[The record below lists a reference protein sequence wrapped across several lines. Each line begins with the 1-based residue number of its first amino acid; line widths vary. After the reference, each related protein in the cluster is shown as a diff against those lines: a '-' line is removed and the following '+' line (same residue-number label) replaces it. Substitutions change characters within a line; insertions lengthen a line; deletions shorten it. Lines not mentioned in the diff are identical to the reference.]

1 MDYKKTKAPTTC
13 ITRDVVEMA
22 DKTGNVYE
30 SVVIC
35 SKMADQV
42 NADIRKEL
50 YKKLEEFS
58 SFNDNLEEIHENREQ
73 IEVSKY
79 YEKLPKPTN
88 IAIEEFMNDNVYYTN
103 QEINLKKAE
112 VEEEVVEQPVVVE
125 EATVESAE

>member
-1 MDYKKTKAPTTC
+1 MDYKKTNAPTNC

-35 SKMADQV
+35 SKMADQI

-88 IAIEEFMNDNVYYTN
+88 IAIEEFMNDNVYYTT

-112 VEEEVVEQPVVVE
+112 AEEEPEPVVVAE
-125 EATVESAE
+125 VKEESAE

>member
-1 MDYKKTKAPTTC
+1 MDYKKTNAPTNC

-112 VEEEVVEQPVVVE
+112 TEEEPEPVVVAE
-125 EATVESAE
+125 VKEESAE

>member
-1 MDYKKTKAPTTC
+1 MDYKKTNAPTNC

-22 DKTGNVYE
+22 EKTGNVYE

-58 SFNDNLEEIHENREQ
+58 TFNDNLEEIHENREQ

-88 IAIEEFMNDNVYYTN
+88 IAIEEFMADNVYYTN
-103 QEINLKKAE
+103 QDINIKKVETEEEQEPVVAE
-112 VEEEVVEQPVVVE
+112 VQQPE
-125 EATVESAE
+125 PQE

>member
-1 MDYKKTKAPTTC
+1 MDYKKTNAPTNC

-58 SFNDNLEEIHENREQ
+58 TFNDNLEEINENSEQ

-79 YEKLPKPTN
+79 YEKLPKQTN

-103 QEINLKKAE
+103 QDLTLKKADA
-112 VEEEVVEQPVVVE
+112 EEDQEPVVVA
-125 EATVESAE
+125 EAKVESAE

>member
-1 MDYKKTKAPTTC
+1 MDYKKTNAPTNC

-58 SFNDNLEEIHENREQ
+58 SFNDNLEEIHENREE

-112 VEEEVVEQPVVVE
+112 TEEEPEPVVVA
-125 EATVESAE
+125 EAKVESAE

>member
-1 MDYKKTKAPTTC
+1 MDYKKTNAPTNC

-22 DKTGNVYE
+22 EKTGNVYE

-58 SFNDNLEEIHENREQ
+58 TFNDNLEEIHENREQ

-88 IAIEEFMNDNVYYTN
+88 IAVEEFMADNVYYTN
-103 QEINLKKAE
+103 QEINVKKVDA
-112 VEEEVVEQPVVVE
+112 EEEAEPVATVVAEQPE
-125 EATVESAE
+125 TKE

>member
-1 MDYKKTKAPTTC
+1 MDYKKTNAPTNC

-22 DKTGNVYE
+22 EKTGNVYE

-42 NADIRKEL
+42 NSDIRKEL

-58 SFNDNLEEIHENREQ
+58 TFNDNLEEIHENREQ

-88 IAIEEFMNDNVYYTN
+88 IAIEEFMADNVYYTN
-103 QEINLKKAE
+103 QDINIKKMDAEEEPEPVVAE
-112 VEEEVVEQPVVVE
+112 VQQPE
-125 EATVESAE
+125 PQE

>member
-1 MDYKKTKAPTTC
+1 MDYKKTNAPTNC

-88 IAIEEFMNDNVYYTN
+88 IAIEEFMNDNVYYTT

-112 VEEEVVEQPVVVE
+112 AEEEPEPVVVA
-125 EATVESAE
+125 EAKDESAE

>member
-1 MDYKKTKAPTTC
+1 MDYKKTNAPTNC

-88 IAIEEFMNDNVYYTN
+88 IAIEEFMNDNVYYTT

-112 VEEEVVEQPVVVE
+112 AEEEPELLL
-125 EATVESAE
+125 

>member
-1 MDYKKTKAPTTC
+1 MDYKKTNAPTNC

-88 IAIEEFMNDNVYYTN
+88 IAIEEFMNDNVYYTT

-112 VEEEVVEQPVVVE
+112 AEEEPEPVVVAE
-125 EATVESAE
+125 VKEESAE

>member
-1 MDYKKTKAPTTC
+1 MDYKKTNAPTNC

-88 IAIEEFMNDNVYYTN
+88 IAIEEFMNDNVYYTTL
-103 QEINLKKAE
+103 EINLKKAE
-112 VEEEVVEQPVVVE
+112 AEEEPEPVVVAE
-125 EATVESAE
+125 VKEESAE

>member
-1 MDYKKTKAPTTC
+1 MDYKKTNAPTNC

-103 QEINLKKAE
+103 QDINMKKAE
-112 VEEEVVEQPVVVE
+112 TEEEPEPVVVAE
-125 EATVESAE
+125 VKEESAE

>member
-1 MDYKKTKAPTTC
+1 MDYKKTKAPTNC

-50 YKKLEEFS
+50 YKKLEEFATL
-58 SFNDNLEEIHENREQ
+58 NDNLEEIHENREQ

-103 QEINLKKAE
+103 QDINIKKVETEEEPAAPVAA
-112 VEEEVVEQPVVVE
+112 VEEPQE
-125 EATVESAE
+125 ETQE

>member
-1 MDYKKTKAPTTC
+1 MDYKKTNAPTNC

-88 IAIEEFMNDNVYYTN
+88 IAIEEFMNDNVYYTT

-112 VEEEVVEQPVVVE
+112 AEEEPEPV
-125 EATVESAE
+125 ATVEPQPESQE

>member
-22 DKTGNVYE
+22 EKTGNVYE

-42 NADIRKEL
+42 NSDIRKEL

-103 QEINLKKAE
+103 QDINLKKAE
-112 VEEEVVEQPVVVE
+112 TEEEPEPVVVA
-125 EATVESAE
+125 EAKVESAE

>member
-1 MDYKKTKAPTTC
+1 MDYKKTNAPTNC

-112 VEEEVVEQPVVVE
+112 AEEEPEPVVVA
-125 EATVESAE
+125 EAKDESAE

>member
-1 MDYKKTKAPTTC
+1 MDYKKTNAPTNC

-88 IAIEEFMNDNVYYTN
+88 IAIEEFMNDNVYYTT
-103 QEINLKKAE
+103 QDINLKKAE
-112 VEEEVVEQPVVVE
+112 AEEEPEPVVVAE
-125 EATVESAE
+125 VKEESAE

>member
-1 MDYKKTKAPTTC
+1 MDYKKTNAPTNC

-112 VEEEVVEQPVVVE
+112 TEEEPEPVVVA
-125 EATVESAE
+125 EAKDESAE

>member
-1 MDYKKTKAPTTC
+1 MDYKKTNAPTNC

-88 IAIEEFMNDNVYYTN
+88 IAIEEFMNDNVYYTT

-112 VEEEVVEQPVVVE
+112 AEEEPEPVVVA
-125 EATVESAE
+125 EAKVESAE

>member
-1 MDYKKTKAPTTC
+1 MDYKKTNAPTNC

-88 IAIEEFMNDNVYYTN
+88 IAIEEFMNDNVYYTT

-112 VEEEVVEQPVVVE
+112 TEEEPEPVVVAE
-125 EATVESAE
+125 VKEESAE

>member
-1 MDYKKTKAPTTC
+1 MDYKKTNAPTNC

-88 IAIEEFMNDNVYYTN
+88 IAIEEFMNDNVYYTT

-112 VEEEVVEQPVVVE
+112 AEEEPEPVVVAE
-125 EATVESAE
+125 VKDESAE

>member
-13 ITRDVVEMA
+13 VTRDVVEMA

-50 YKKLEEFS
+50 YKKLEEFATY
-58 SFNDNLEEIHENREQ
+58 NDNLEEIHENREQ

-79 YEKLPKPTN
+79 YEKLSKPTN
-88 IAIEEFMNDNVYYTN
+88 IAIEEFMADNVYYTA
-103 QEINLKKAE
+103 QEIVKKAE
-112 VEEEVVEQPVVVE
+112 EEAEIELAPVEEPQE
-125 EATVESAE
+125 

>member
-1 MDYKKTKAPTTC
+1 MDYKKTNAPTNC

-112 VEEEVVEQPVVVE
+112 TEEEPEPVVVAE
-125 EATVESAE
+125 VKDESAE

>member
-1 MDYKKTKAPTTC
+1 MDYKKTNAPTNC

-103 QEINLKKAE
+103 QDINLKKAE
-112 VEEEVVEQPVVVE
+112 TEEEPEPVVVAE
-125 EATVESAE
+125 VKDESAE

>member
-1 MDYKKTKAPTTC
+1 MDYKKTNAPTNC

-30 SVVIC
+30 SVAIC

-88 IAIEEFMNDNVYYTN
+88 IAIEEFMNDNVYYTT

-112 VEEEVVEQPVVVE
+112 AEEEPEPVVVAE
-125 EATVESAE
+125 VKEESAE

>member
-1 MDYKKTKAPTTC
+1 MDYKKTNAPTNC

-112 VEEEVVEQPVVVE
+112 VEEEPEPVVV
-125 EATVESAE
+125 ADAKVESAE

>member
-1 MDYKKTKAPTTC
+1 MDYKKTNAPTNC

-88 IAIEEFMNDNVYYTN
+88 IAIEEFMNDNVYYTT

-112 VEEEVVEQPVVVE
+112 AEDEPEPVVVAE
-125 EATVESAE
+125 VKEESAE

>member
-1 MDYKKTKAPTTC
+1 MDYKKTNAPTNC

-88 IAIEEFMNDNVYYTN
+88 IAIEEFMNDNVYYTT
-103 QEINLKKAE
+103 QDINLKKAE
-112 VEEEVVEQPVVVE
+112 AEEEPEPVVVA
-125 EATVESAE
+125 EAKVESAE